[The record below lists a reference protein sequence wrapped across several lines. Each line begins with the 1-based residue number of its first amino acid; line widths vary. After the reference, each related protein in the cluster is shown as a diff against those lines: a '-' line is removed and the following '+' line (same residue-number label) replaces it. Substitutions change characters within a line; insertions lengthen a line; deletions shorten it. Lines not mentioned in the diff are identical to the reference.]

1 MHMPMDLRSLV
12 PVPRRDVEAAQ
23 GIIATLIFIAF
34 FTVAI
39 GIAALDISRL
49 VASAFSVS
57 AG

>member
-1 MHMPMDLRSLV
+1 MPMDPRSLV
-12 PVPRRDVEAAQ
+12 PMSRRDVEAAQ
-23 GIIATLIFIAF
+23 GAIATLIFIAF

-39 GIAALDISRL
+39 GSVVLDISRL